1 MKGKTKKSIV
11 VLVLLMVIGFAAV
24 TTTLTIN
31 GVIRL
36 GANQENFKNNL
47 IFTKA
52 ELTYSD
58 TNKTV
63 AEGEVTISEDKK
75 GINFNTQELKNI
87 GENVTLT
94 YDVTNNSQY
103 EAEFT
108 GITCTVTNA
117 TKGTDVTEAVNN
129 NTEYITL
136 EYTNNKDEEGNN
148 AKISENGGVLTGET
162 LKVTLRKSYVGTET
176 TTTTNYNVNC
186 IINASGLSE

>member
-75 GINFNTQELKNI
+75 CINFNTQELKNI

-117 TKGTDVTEAVNN
+117 EGTDVTEAVNN

-136 EYTNNKDEEGNN
+136 DYTKNKDAEGNN
-148 AKISENGGVLTGET
+148 AKISANGGVLTGET

-186 IINASGLSE
+186 TINASGLSE

>member
-47 IFTKA
+47 IFKKA

-103 EAEFT
+103 GAEFK
-108 GITCTVTNA
+108 GITCTVKNA
-117 TKGTDVTEAVNN
+117 EGTDVTEAVNN

-136 EYTNNKDEEGNN
+136 EYTKNKDAEGNN
-148 AKISENGGVLTGET
+148 AKISANGGVLTGET

-176 TTTTNYNVNC
+176 TTTTNYSVNC
-186 IINASGLSE
+186 TINASGLSE